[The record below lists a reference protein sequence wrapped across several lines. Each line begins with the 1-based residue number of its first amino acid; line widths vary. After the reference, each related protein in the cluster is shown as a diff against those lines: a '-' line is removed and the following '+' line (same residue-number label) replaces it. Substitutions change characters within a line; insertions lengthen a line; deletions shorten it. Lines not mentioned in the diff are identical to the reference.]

1 MDLAVFLNGI
11 KGDGMYGEWQGGCG
25 VLDSGSWKGERM
37 EKYVGIDMESIMK
50 HDKNSEL
57 SFK

>member
-1 MDLAVFLNGI
+1 
-11 KGDGMYGEWQGGCG
+11 MYGEWQGGCG